1 MDGDDNGVGE
11 TEFRITTSS
20 KTLSKTLDQDGAL
33 REKLL
38 QLRNSRSG
46 HLSTVTA
53 RKNEIDALLLNEENV
68 HHVKMKITGYLAA
81 FEAFKDAN
89 FNYLRNLVDERSK
102 VECHEYFDREFQRMS
117 EFNDRVQDWIRRA
130 YEAARLHLQIN
141 PEDSVSQSGRS
152 KASKGSRRSSRS
164 SSSSISSARAKEA
177 ARVAELQAEAA
188 AFKKRQLLKEKK
200 FQLRQQQGHLT
211 LETEIAKAQA
221 KENFLA
227 SLTESTPRSIVPN
240 PVMLPVSRLRIGEFP
255 DSKKLEIIPGVQRF
269 LTLSSWNPSQE

>member
-11 TEFRITTSS
+11 TEFRFTTRS

-33 REKLL
+33 GEKLL

-68 HHVKMKITGYLAA
+68 HHVKEKITGYLAA
-81 FEAFKDAN
+81 FEVFKDAN
-89 FNYLRNLVDERSK
+89 FNYLGNLVDERSK

-130 YEAARLHLQIN
+130 DEAARLHLQIN

-177 ARVAELQAEAA
+177 ARVAEL
-188 AFKKRQLLKEKK
+188 
-200 FQLRQQQGHLT
+200 
-211 LETEIAKAQA
+211 
-221 KENFLA
+221 
-227 SLTESTPRSIVPN
+227 
-240 PVMLPVSRLRIGEFP
+240 
-255 DSKKLEIIPGVQRF
+255 
-269 LTLSSWNPSQE
+269 

>member
-11 TEFRITTSS
+11 TEFPITTRP

-33 REKLL
+33 SEKLL

-68 HHVKMKITGYLAA
+68 HHVKEKITGYLAT

-89 FNYLRNLVDERSK
+89 FNYLRNVVEDGSK
-102 VECHEYFDREFQRMS
+102 VECHEYFDREFQRMN

-130 YEAARLHLQIN
+130 DEAARLHFQIN

-177 ARVAELQAEAA
+177 VRVAELQAEAA
-188 AFKKRQLLKEKK
+188 AFKKRQLLEEQK
-200 FQLRQQQGHLT
+200 FQLRQQQERLT

-221 KENFLA
+221 KPRHVA
-227 SLTESTPRSIVPN
+227 SFQAKDK
-240 PVMLPVSRLRIGEFP
+240 RIP
-255 DSKKLEIIPGVQRF
+255 
-269 LTLSSWNPSQE
+269 